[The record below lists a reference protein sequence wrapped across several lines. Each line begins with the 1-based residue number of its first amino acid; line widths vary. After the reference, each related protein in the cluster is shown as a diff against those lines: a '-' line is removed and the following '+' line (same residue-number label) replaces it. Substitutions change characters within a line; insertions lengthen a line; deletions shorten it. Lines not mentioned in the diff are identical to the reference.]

1 MSDEVPTSPIMRGE
15 ESPESD
21 IDVMIEVENYTPE
34 VEALIDELVFE
45 INLNHDCLISAVI
58 FGSKELHEG
67 PLRESL
73 SRRDPV
79 SYFITSVPLFSLLT
93 MLTLSGFA

>member
-1 MSDEVPTSPIMRGE
+1 
-15 ESPESD
+15 
-21 IDVMIEVENYTPE
+21 MIEVENYTPE

-45 INLNHDCLISAVI
+45 INLNHDCLISAV
-58 FGSKELHEG
+58 GSKELHEG

>member
-1 MSDEVPTSPIMRGE
+1 M
-15 ESPESD
+15 
-21 IDVMIEVENYTPE
+21 
-34 VEALIDELVFE
+34 
-45 INLNHDCLISAVI
+45 I

-79 SYFITSVPLFSLLT
+79 SYFITSVPLYDNQSNQINQINQINQTNQMNQMNQTHQTNQINQSTIQRLNDST
-93 MLTLSGFA
+93 I

>member
-1 MSDEVPTSPIMRGE
+1 MP
-15 ESPESD
+15 SPESD

-79 SYFITSVPLFSLLT
+79 SYFHCCPVNFYT
-93 MLTLSGFA
+93 MRLSSWYNG

>member
-1 MSDEVPTSPIMRGE
+1 MKSNERAALVKLKRELEKTLNLVDYRVFGSKARGE

-45 INLNHDCLISAVI
+45 INLDHDCLISTVI

-67 PLRESL
+67 HAPPERWGP
-73 SRRDPV
+73 RKQ
-79 SYFITSVPLFSLLT
+79 
-93 MLTLSGFA
+93 